1 MRQQEEHDEQRAL
14 MQWWALYSK
23 SKGLPECLLFA
34 IPNGGFRHISVAM
47 KLKQEGVRA
56 GVPDLFLALPCGN
69 YHGLFI
75 EMKKAKGGRVSDSQN
90 AVMTSLVRQGYACAV
105 CHGWTA
111 ARLQIERYFAPVA
124 PEVLAPALSN
134 GSKGAK

>member
-1 MRQQEEHDEQRAL
+1 MRHQEEHEEQRTL

-23 SKGLPECLLFA
+23 SKGLSECLLFA

-56 GVPDLFLALPCGN
+56 GVPDLFLALPRGK

-124 PEVLAPALSN
+124 PEALDPTLPD

>member
-1 MRQQEEHDEQRAL
+1 MRHQEEHEEQRML

-23 SKGLPECLLFA
+23 SKGLSECLLFA

-56 GVPDLFLALPCGN
+56 GVPDLFLALPRGN

-105 CHGWTA
+105 CRGWMA
-111 ARLQIERYFAPVA
+111 AKKRIESYFIDT
-124 PEVLAPALSN
+124 
-134 GSKGAK
+134 

>member
-1 MRQQEEHDEQRAL
+1 MRHQEEHEEQRTL

-23 SKGLPECLLFA
+23 SKGLSECLLFA

-56 GVPDLFLALPCGN
+56 GVPDLFLALPRGN

-111 ARLQIERYFAPVA
+111 ARLQIERYFAPVV
-124 PEVLAPALSN
+124 PKALVTALPN

>member
-1 MRQQEEHDEQRAL
+1 MRHQEEHEEQRTL

-23 SKGLPECLLFA
+23 SKGLSECLLFA

-56 GVPDLFLALPCGN
+56 GVPDLFLALPRGN

-124 PEVLAPALSN
+124 PEVLAPALPN

>member
-1 MRQQEEHDEQRAL
+1 MRHQEEHEEQRML

-23 SKGLPECLLFA
+23 SKGLSECLLFA

-56 GVPDLFLALPCGN
+56 GVPDLFLALPSGN

-90 AVMTSLVRQGYACAV
+90 AVMTRLVRQGSACAV

-111 ARLQIERYFAPVA
+111 AKKRIESYFIDT
-124 PEVLAPALSN
+124 
-134 GSKGAK
+134 

>member
-1 MRQQEEHDEQRAL
+1 MQHQDEHEEQRTL

-56 GVPDLFLALPCGN
+56 GVPDLFLALPRGN

-90 AVMTSLVRQGYACAV
+90 AVMTNLVRQGYSCVV
-105 CHGWTA
+105 CHGWMA
-111 ARLQIERYFAPVA
+111 ARLEIERYFAPVA
-124 PEVLAPALSN
+124 PRSLAHVLPDESGN
-134 GSKGAK
+134 AK

>member
-1 MRQQEEHDEQRAL
+1 MRYQEEHEEQRTL

-23 SKGLPECLLFA
+23 SKGLSECLLFA

-56 GVPDLFLALPCGN
+56 GVPDLFLALPRGN

-124 PEVLAPALSN
+124 PWALDSALPD

>member
-1 MRQQEEHDEQRAL
+1 MRQQEEHEEQRML

-23 SKGLPECLLFA
+23 SKGLSECLLFA

-56 GVPDLFLALPCGN
+56 GVPDLFLALPRGN

-111 ARLQIERYFAPVA
+111 ARLQIERYFDPVV
-124 PEVLAPALSN
+124 PKALVTALPN